1 MQFLLLRKIDVFHLR
16 DIRQKGKDWSFNI
29 RNIFGIFKKFRN
41 YKYMKIYLENNI
53 FVCFSCYWLNFACAC
68 LYVNIYVCV
77 FLYINNICN
86 KPTLLVKISSLIKI
100 LVKCHKNE
108 APLTT
113 LDYFSIT

>member
-53 FVCFSCYWLNFACAC
+53 FVCFFM
-68 LYVNIYVCV
+68 
-77 FLYINNICN
+77 
-86 KPTLLVKISSLIKI
+86 LLVKLCVRV
-100 LVKCHKNE
+100 LVCEHICVCVLVYK
-108 APLTT
+108 
-113 LDYFSIT
+113 